1 MSSPP
6 HLGSSCLFPARSGLP
21 GSSADLSSHAASN
34 HPGRSD
40 ECSHPLLPRR
50 CQASPLSGGLATF
63 HCISGPNRV
72 RLRCGLRVRPSKASP
87 VGLLPL
93 ALAGL
98 HVERVIYKVNSF
110 QFTRSAR
117 LVLALQRN
125 ANCAYLCATCSL
137 QSSLPTG
144 SRGARRNRFW
154 PRNSA
159 KSSRSTAGTP
169 DFCFQSSKQR
179 IPPVSR
185 VARTAVFAVRGSSF
199 PKVADHRVGGP
210 RYLLGA
216 ATAVTAWACPR
227 RQRNV
232 DHKEKGAGALYQTVR
247 GAVSTP

>member
-125 ANCAYLCATCSL
+125 AKDAYLCATHSPTPSNTQGHKFPHDGGWLIFRLTNREAVIAYWCA
-137 QSSLPTG
+137 QFIDNLPCAATG
-144 SRGARRNRFW
+144 MGQW
-154 PRNSA
+154 PRHAPRPMRSRTTRELQKMKNSGNEAKKYLKTKENHIFNAA
-159 KSSRSTAGTP
+159 KSAHFTYI
-169 DFCFQSSKQR
+169 FEQ
-179 IPPVSR
+179 I
-185 VARTAVFAVRGSSF
+185 
-199 PKVADHRVGGP
+199 
-210 RYLLGA
+210 
-216 ATAVTAWACPR
+216 
-227 RQRNV
+227 
-232 DHKEKGAGALYQTVR
+232 
-247 GAVSTP
+247 

>member
-1 MSSPP
+1 MRPLRSAVVTRFFATMSPSDSRMSSAEGYVFPP
-6 HLGSSCLFPARSGLP
+6 APGSSRLFPAPSGLP

-117 LVLALQRN
+117 LVLALPEERKVRVP
-125 ANCAYLCATCSL
+125 L
-137 QSSLPTG
+137 QCHTV
-144 SRGARRNRFW
+144 
-154 PRNSA
+154 NSW
-159 KSSRSTAGTP
+159 
-169 DFCFQSSKQR
+169 FSSKHLR
-179 IPPVSR
+179 MS
-185 VARTAVFAVRGSSF
+185 
-199 PKVADHRVGGP
+199 
-210 RYLLGA
+210 
-216 ATAVTAWACPR
+216 
-227 RQRNV
+227 
-232 DHKEKGAGALYQTVR
+232 
-247 GAVSTP
+247 